1 MEKKKSKLEGLFM
14 NIEKTINSYGN
25 MIKQNSDRFNTLEN
39 KKKSFVKKCYRCGDS
54 SHLIENCP
62 LHKSESNKKL
72 TEIISED

>member
-1 MEKKKSKLEGLFM
+1 M

-54 SHLIENCP
+54 SHLIKDCP
-62 LHKSESNKKL
+62 LPKVKPNGKS
-72 TEIISED
+72 TETTSKN